1 MKEIQKEI
9 IPISKEDLFIVL
21 NHPNANFDYSVH
33 YHPEYEINLVMN
45 TSGERIVGDSIQE
58 YKNLD
63 LVMIGPNLPHA
74 WKGNIIEGNHVI
86 TVQFSEELLNLPI
99 LQKRIFS
106 QIKKLLSDSQK
117 GITFSSKTQNSV
129 KDKFIALTK
138 MKGFQTV
145 IEFFSILHELSI
157 SDYFR
162 LASNNYDIYDIIRD
176 SKSRRITKACDFI
189 KANLHEQ
196 IRLGEIA
203 NLVNMSESAFSHFF
217 KKKTNTTVIEYITN
231 LRITKAC
238 ELLTQTSDSIAE
250 ICFQCGYNNQSNFIK
265 TFKKKK
271 GCTPS
276 DYRTF
281 MEQMLLKY

>member
-203 NLVNMSESAFSHFF
+203 NLVNMSESAFSH
-217 KKKTNTTVIEYITN
+217 
-231 LRITKAC
+231 
-238 ELLTQTSDSIAE
+238 
-250 ICFQCGYNNQSNFIK
+250 
-265 TFKKKK
+265 
-271 GCTPS
+271 
-276 DYRTF
+276 
-281 MEQMLLKY
+281 